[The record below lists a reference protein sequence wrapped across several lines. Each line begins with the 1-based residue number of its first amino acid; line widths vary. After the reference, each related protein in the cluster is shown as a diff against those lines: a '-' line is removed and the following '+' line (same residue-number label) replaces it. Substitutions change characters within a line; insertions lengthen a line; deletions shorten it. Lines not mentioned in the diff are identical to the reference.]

1 MVKVIVFALPLC
13 FWEKVVDMSIN
24 KTDKAFATI
33 NDVLNRRKRQSY
45 GNKEP
50 IQSEHKPQHIPG
62 PAHWLELNGA
72 TVIEPTKF
80 EPDPNTYRGD
90 YYYNTTT
97 NRLYKKI
104 VSRRDKKTGVVVA
117 HWKGVSD

>member
-1 MVKVIVFALPLC
+1 
-13 FWEKVVDMSIN
+13 MSIN

-45 GNKEP
+45 GNKGP
-50 IQSEHKPQHIPG
+50 IRSEHKPRHIPG
-62 PAHWLELNGA
+62 PTHWLELNGA
-72 TVIEPTKF
+72 TIIEPTKF
-80 EPDPNTYRGD
+80 EPDPNTHRGD